1 VRAAGR
7 RGAGAPPTEASDPD
21 PVRAA
26 GRRGAGAPP
35 TEASDLN
42 AVSVVATPE
51 PPAARRAPLRVIKR
65 PRIVYR
71 GWSRLSGR
79 IRVVDRGP
87 DRQLMVHGEIL
98 SVYPLDGNWTRVR
111 REYWWKA
118 LAFVQLP
125 RRPSALLVGLGGGT
139 QIHLLHRLAA
149 PRQITVIER
158 DPVIVRVASEWFGL
172 DRVGKLEIV
181 CADAESA
188 ITGLERAGRQFD
200 YVMEDVTY
208 ADEPDVALPRLLA
221 MVPLVTP
228 RGSLVINRHRHGD
241 PRPLARTLRLY
252 FADVRLRRVKRTGE
266 NTLICCS
273 RPLLNRAADA

>member
-1 VRAAGR
+1 VA
-7 RGAGAPPTEASDPD
+7 
-21 PVRAA
+21 
-26 GRRGAGAPP
+26 
-35 TEASDLN
+35 
-42 AVSVVATPE
+42 ATPE
-51 PPAARRAPLRVIKR
+51 NPAAAGSPAPEPSPATEPGRRPALRVIKR
-65 PRIVYR
+65 PHIAFS
-71 GWSRLSGR
+71 GWSRLSGK
-79 IRVVDRGP
+79 IRVVDRGRE
-87 DRQLMVHGEIL
+87 RQLMVHGEIL
-98 SVYPLDGNWTRVR
+98 SIYPLDGNWTRVR

-118 LAFVQLP
+118 LAFVELP

-139 QIHLLHRLAA
+139 QIHLLHRLAS

-181 CADAESA
+181 CGDAESA
-188 ITGLERAGRQFD
+188 ITGLARAGRQFD

-208 ADEPDVALPRLLA
+208 ADEPDVALPKLLA

-241 PRPLARTLRLY
+241 PKPMARTLRFY
-252 FADVRLRRVKRTGE
+252 FGEVKIRRVRRTGE

-273 RPLLNRAADA
+273 RPRVSRAADA